1 MKNFGNEE
9 EEALW
14 KKAFSK
20 TLNDLIFKH
29 DTNINELAIA
39 INADPKTIRNYINQK
54 SVPTA
59 IILMKIAD
67 YFNVDTD
74 YLVTGGKTGRE
85 YTFSKKI
92 YELAVMIKNL
102 DIKLNNID
110 QLDDGNYQSVSVTIN
125 DPVLAPIIIELCM
138 TPEKDF
144 ISHVEKIIS
153 KYNNMETS
161 DQHFNDY
168 AIFQNLIK
176 DRYIFDG
183 YDAMDNFTADDEIEE
198 RREKWE
204 KMSPAER
211 EEWWKNWLKENG
223 GIN

>member
-1 MKNFGNEE
+1 MRNLEEKDFEKKWKNE
-9 EEALW
+9 
-14 KKAFSK
+14 FSK
-20 TLNDLIFKH
+20 TLDNLLKKRKKSINQLAAE
-29 DTNINELAIA
+29 TNI
-39 INADPKTIRNYINQK
+39 DSKTIRNYISQK

-85 YTFSKKI
+85 YPFSKKI
-92 YELAVMIKNL
+92 YELAVLIKNL

-161 DQHFNDY
+161 DQHFADY
-168 AIFQNLIK
+168 AIFQNIIK
-176 DRYIFDG
+176 DRYIFDE

-204 KMSPAER
+204 KMSPNER
-211 EEWWKNWLKENG
+211 EHWWHN
-223 GIN
+223 

>member
-1 MKNFGNEE
+1 MRNLE
-9 EEALW
+9 EEAFEKKW
-14 KKAFSK
+14 KNEFSK
-20 TLNDLIFKH
+20 TLDNLLKKRKKSINQLAAE
-29 DTNINELAIA
+29 TNI
-39 INADPKTIRNYINQK
+39 DSKTIRNYISGK
-54 SVPTA
+54 SIPTA
-59 IILMKIAD
+59 TLILKIAD
-67 YFNVDTD
+67 VLDVDVD
-74 YLVTGGKTGRE
+74 YLITGGKTGHK
-85 YTFSKKI
+85 YLFSKKI
-92 YELAVMIKNL
+92 YELAVLIKNL

-153 KYNNMETS
+153 KYNNMEKS
-161 DQHFNDY
+161 DQHFADY

-204 KMSPAER
+204 EMSPTER
-211 EEWWKNWLKENG
+211 ENWWRNWLKEHG
-223 GIN
+223 LIN